1 VTTFRPR
8 PRPASLSSTR
18 RAPEA
23 WVDGWAW
30 TLRVA
35 AIAALFGAEMIH
47 VAVMNAHFTEWVGAG
62 VFFLVISVIE
72 GLLAA
77 GLLVV
82 PSRRLCL
89 VAAAMSLATVAVW
102 AVSRTTG
109 LPFGPAA
116 GVPERIGRADSV
128 STLFEIGTA
137 VWLLMI
143 SRTETAR
150 PARAS
155 RVRATAAVAVV
166 AVIALMTA
174 AAVRTAA
181 EPSGHVGHSVARSFV
196 SLSRSCAPPNPC
208 S

>member
-1 VTTFRPR
+1 MTTFRPR

-62 VFFLVISVIE
+62 VFFLVISVVE

-77 GLLVV
+77 ALLVV

-109 LPFGPAA
+109 LPFGPAT
-116 GVPERIGRADSV
+116 GVPERIGTADSV
-128 STLFEIGTA
+128 STLFEMAAA
-137 VWLLMI
+137 VLLLVTRNGAVSPPRG
-143 SRTETAR
+143 SRI
-150 PARAS
+150 
-155 RVRATAAVAVV
+155 RATAAV
-166 AVIALMTA
+166 ITALALLTA
-174 AAVRTAA
+174 AAVGSS
-181 EPSGHVGHSVARSFV
+181 SGSHDHGTHSSGRSV
-196 SLSRSCAPPNPC
+196 SPLSR
-208 S
+208 